1 MRDRF
6 GHERGQTLPLVVCF
20 LLVLLLMCGCVVDF
34 GNAYRVRAQ
43 LQASTDAAATA
54 AADQLPDPSLA
65 IATAHAYSGEPGGR
79 NAIPGTQD
87 VQLNVSANC
96 NTSPKFCSPANTIT
110 VDQSADVK
118 TYFLG
123 LIGIDTIPVKVHAQ
137 ACSPCATTPLD
148 VMIVLDRTGSMAG
161 QKIQNAEKGVEA
173 FLGTMDPQAD
183 NVGLAILPPAKDSAS
198 VCSAPQSSNYNDIN
212 APYVVVPLSSDYETS
227 TGALDPSSRLVSTL
241 RCVQAGGQ
249 TAYANALDAAKAELD
264 AHGRAGV
271 QKVIVIL
278 SDGAANTGP
287 TYLAASSPYR
297 TQPCQTAVN
306 IADQQKSDGVLLY
319 SVAYDLGGVGAQD
332 CGKQGGGNESP
343 PILANEALQE
353 IASPGNY
360 YAEPQPSSLTGIFLA
375 ISADLGHGTSR
386 LNG

>member
-1 MRDRF
+1 MTHGSD
-6 GHERGQTLPLVVCF
+6 HERGQTLPLVVVF

-96 NTSPKFCSPANTIT
+96 NTSPKFCNPANTIT
-110 VDQSADVK
+110 VDQSANVK

-173 FLGTMDPQAD
+173 FLGTMDP
-183 NVGLAILPPAKDSAS
+183 
-198 VCSAPQSSNYNDIN
+198 
-212 APYVVVPLSSDYETS
+212 
-227 TGALDPSSRLVSTL
+227 
-241 RCVQAGGQ
+241 
-249 TAYANALDAAKAELD
+249 
-264 AHGRAGV
+264 
-271 QKVIVIL
+271 
-278 SDGAANTGP
+278 
-287 TYLAASSPYR
+287 
-297 TQPCQTAVN
+297 
-306 IADQQKSDGVLLY
+306 
-319 SVAYDLGGVGAQD
+319 
-332 CGKQGGGNESP
+332 
-343 PILANEALQE
+343 
-353 IASPGNY
+353 
-360 YAEPQPSSLTGIFLA
+360 
-375 ISADLGHGTSR
+375 
-386 LNG
+386 